1 MSRGEAAPRTAN
13 GKVLLAFTENLP
25 GDLSLKTP
33 LEAIAVLCKKA
44 AWETSAFPGK
54 RRSSD

>member
-13 GKVLLAFTENLP
+13 GEVLLAFTENLP
-25 GDLSLKTP
+25 GDLYLKTP

-44 AWETSAFPGK
+44 AWEKSASPGK

>member
-13 GKVLLAFTENLP
+13 GEVLLAFTENLP

-44 AWETSAFPGK
+44 AWEVSA
-54 RRSSD
+54 SL

>member
-25 GDLSLKTP
+25 GVLSLKTP
-33 LEAIAVLCKKA
+33 LETIAVLCKKA
-44 AWETSAFPGK
+44 AGEISASPGK
-54 RRSSD
+54 TRSPD

>member
-13 GKVLLAFTENLP
+13 GEVLLAFTENLP
-25 GDLSLKTP
+25 GDSSLKTP

-44 AWETSAFPGK
+44 AWETSAPPGK
-54 RRSSD
+54 

>member
-1 MSRGEAAPRTAN
+1 MSRSEAAPRTAK

-25 GDLSLKTP
+25 GDLSFKTP

-44 AWETSAFPGK
+44 AWETSASPGK
-54 RRSSD
+54 

>member
-1 MSRGEAAPRTAN
+1 
-13 GKVLLAFTENLP
+13 VLLAFTENLP

-44 AWETSAFPGK
+44 GEISASAGK
-54 RRSSD
+54 TRSPD

>member
-13 GKVLLAFTENLP
+13 GEVLLAFTENLP

-44 AWETSAFPGK
+44 AGRLALLQG
-54 RRSSD
+54 RRVAWS

>member
-13 GKVLLAFTENLP
+13 GEVLLAFTENLP

-44 AWETSAFPGK
+44 AWEKSASPGK